1 MVRIFHTADVHVGLK
16 FTRGYPESLQ
26 KSLVDERVAVVA
38 KMADLANRERC
49 QLLVVA
55 GDLFDH
61 LRVSK
66 KVIRQTAEALRRFNG
81 VVAVLPGNHDYKSEA
96 DDPIWPDFKDH
107 LGEGHLILDR
117 CVPYDLEPFGLPVVL
132 LPGVCTA
139 KHSKENAVGWIQEA
153 TADLPESKLK
163 IGVAH
168 GSLAGLSPDFNGD
181 FYPMQQSELAQMDV
195 DMWLLGHTHIRFPDR
210 SEGRDDRVFYPSTP
224 EPDGFDCGHAGHAL
238 VIDIHEDRTCEY
250 RSVRT
255 GRFRFHVMHK
265 TGIDSELKLAQLKKE
280 FEELPEGEH
289 LVKLKLQGRL
299 DSEAL
304 EQLKTL
310 ESELGKLVSYLEF
323 NADEV
328 LRAVRQEDLDA
339 EFTEGSF
346 PHQLLSELAHDESDQ
361 FALQLAYD
369 LVREAR

>member
-38 KMADLANRERC
+38 RMADLANQERC

-66 KVIRQTAEALRRFNG
+66 KVIRQTAEALRRFDG
-81 VVAVLPGNHDYKSEA
+81 LVAVLPGNHDYKSEA
-96 DDPIWPDFKDH
+96 DDPIWPDFKDS

-181 FYPMQQSELAQMDV
+181 YYPMQQSELTQMDV

-265 TGIDSELKLAQLKKE
+265 TGIDSELTLAQLKKE
-280 FEELPEGEH
+280 FEELPECEH
-289 LVKLKLQGRL
+289 LVKLKLRGRL
-299 DSEAL
+299 DGEAL

-310 ESELGKLVSYLEF
+310 ESELGELVSYLEF

-328 LRAVRQEDLDA
+328 LRMVRQEDLDA

-361 FALQLAYD
+361 FALQMAYD

>member
-66 KVIRQTAEALRRFNG
+66 KVIRQTAEALRRFDG
-81 VVAVLPGNHDYKSEA
+81 LVAVLPGNHDYKSEA

-163 IGVAH
+163 IGLAH

>member
-38 KMADLANRERC
+38 RMVDLANRERC
-49 QLLVVA
+49 DLFVVA

-66 KVIRQTAEALRRFNG
+66 KVIRQTAEALRRFSG
-81 VVAVLPGNHDYKSEA
+81 LVAVLPGNHDYKSEV
-96 DDPIWPDFKDH
+96 DDPIWPDFKDN

-117 CVPYDLEPFGLPVVL
+117 CVPYDLEPLGLPVVL

-139 KHSKENAVGWIQEA
+139 KHSKENAVGWIKEA
-153 TADLPESKLK
+153 TAELPKSKLK

-181 FYPMQQSELAQMDV
+181 YYPMQQSELSQMDV
-195 DMWLLGHTHIRFPDR
+195 DAWLLGHTHIRFPDR
-210 SEGRDDRVFYPSTP
+210 NEGRDERVFYPSTP
-224 EPDGFDCGHAGHAL
+224 EPDGFDCSHGGHAL

-255 GRFRFHVMHK
+255 GRFQFHVMHK
-265 TGIDSELKLAQLKKE
+265 TGVDSEHNLNQLKKE
-280 FEELPEGEH
+280 FEELPKGEH

-310 ESELGKLVSYLEF
+310 ESELRQLVSYLEF
-323 NADEV
+323 NSEEV
-328 LRAVRQEDLDA
+328 LRAVRQKDLDA

>member
-1 MVRIFHTADVHVGLK
+1 MVRIFHAADVHVGLK

-38 KMADLANRERC
+38 RMADLANQERC
-49 QLLVVA
+49 QLFVVA

-66 KVIRQTAEALRRFNG
+66 KMIRQTAEALRRFDG
-81 VVAVLPGNHDYKSEA
+81 LVAVLPGNHDYKSEA
-96 DDPIWPDFKDH
+96 DDPIWPDFKDS

-117 CVPYDLEPFGLPVVL
+117 CVPYDLEPFGMPVVL

-139 KHSKENAVGWIQEA
+139 KHSKENAVGWIKEA
-153 TADLPESKLK
+153 TAELPESKLK

-181 FYPMQQSELAQMDV
+181 YYPMQQSELAQMDV

-224 EPDGFDCGHAGHAL
+224 EPDGFDCSHAGHAL
-238 VIDIHEDRTCEY
+238 VIDLHEDGTCQY

-255 GRFRFHVMHK
+255 GRFRFHVTHK
-265 TGIDSELKLAQLKKE
+265 TGIDSEIKLAQLKKE

-304 EQLKTL
+304 AQLKTL
-310 ESELGKLVSYLEF
+310 EPELGKLVSYLEF

-346 PHQLLSELAHDESDQ
+346 PHQLLSELAKNESDQ

>member
-38 KMADLANRERC
+38 RMADLANQERC
-49 QLLVVA
+49 QLFVVA

-66 KVIRQTAEALRRFNG
+66 KVIRQTAEALRRFDG
-81 VVAVLPGNHDYKSEA
+81 LVAVLPGNHDYKSEA
-96 DDPIWPDFKDH
+96 DDPIWPDFKDS

-117 CVPYDLEPFGLPVVL
+117 CVPYDLEPFGMPVVL

-181 FYPMQQSELAQMDV
+181 YYPMQQPELAKMDV
-195 DMWLLGHTHIRFPDR
+195 DVWLLGHTHIRFPDR
-210 SEGRDDRVFYPSTP
+210 DEGSDARVFYPSTP

-238 VIDIHEDRTCEY
+238 VIDIDEDRTCEY

-265 TGIDSELKLAQLKKE
+265 TGIDSESKLIQLKKE

-289 LVKLKLQGRL
+289 LVKLKLTGRL

-310 ESELGKLVSYLEF
+310 ESEINQVVSYLEF

-328 LRAVRQEDLDA
+328 LRAVRQEDLDS

-346 PHQLLSELAHDESDQ
+346 PHQLLSELAKTESDQ

>member
-117 CVPYDLEPFGLPVVL
+117 CVPYDLDPFGLPVVL

>member
-66 KVIRQTAEALRRFNG
+66 KVIRQTAEALRRFDG
-81 VVAVLPGNHDYKSEA
+81 LVAVLPGNHDYKSEA

-117 CVPYDLEPFGLPVVL
+117 CVPYDLDPFGLPVVL